1 MKYLHLILSL
11 PGSPE
16 QSLKTA
22 ARVAPSLLS
31 LLQRGRPAAQE
42 PSLAGTLCQA
52 FGIKRQQDWPLAA
65 ICAMAD
71 GMNGHGYWLRIDP
84 VYLEAV
90 MGGLLLRSP
99 DSLQLSL
106 PEARELITDIN
117 LHWQRD
123 GLKIEV
129 ANDMDNDPATPTRWY
144 LHLPEAPNLHTTP
157 LDQMH
162 GEYLTPHLPRGAD
175 ARHFLKLINEVQ
187 MLMHS
192 HPVNVKRENEGRLA
206 VNGLWLWGGGTL
218 SDGHH
223 GRNEQTTFDQ
233 VAADCFEARALAL
246 HTGSLFTAPPR
257 ALGDLNEN
265 GRALVVLSP
274 PDAAWDGD
282 IEAHLAQLEHD
293 WFHPALQHVSRGRIR
308 KLRLD
313 LLGQQA
319 VTLTP
324 LQAWRFWR

>member
-1 MKYLHLILSL
+1 MKYLHLILTL
-11 PGSPE
+11 PGNPE
-16 QSLKTA
+16 QSLKA
-22 ARVAPSLLS
+22 AASAAPSLLK
-31 LLQRGRPAAQE
+31 LLRRGRPATHE
-42 PSLAGTLCQA
+42 PGLAGTLCQA

-71 GMNGHGYWLRIDP
+71 GMNGHGYWLRLDP
-84 VYLEAV
+84 VHLEAV

-99 DSLQLSL
+99 DSLQLSQA
-106 PEARELITDIN
+106 EARDLVADIN
-117 LHWQRD
+117 LHWRREGMEIQAAS
-123 GLKIEV
+123 EV
-129 ANDMDNDPATPTRWY
+129 DNPVRWY
-144 LHLPEAPNLHTTP
+144 MHLPEAPNLHTTP

-175 ARHFLKLINEVQ
+175 SRHFLKLINEVQ

-192 HPVNVKRENEGRLA
+192 HPVNVKRDNAGRLA

-223 GRNEQTTFDQ
+223 GQRRQTTFDR
-233 VAADCFEARALAL
+233 VAAESFEARALAL
-246 HTGSLFTAPPR
+246 HANSLCTTPPKK
-257 ALGDLNEN
+257 LSDLNAS
-265 GRALVVLSP
+265 GRALVVLP
-274 PDAAWDGD
+274 PPEAGWDGD
-282 IEAHLAQLEHD
+282 IETRLAQLEHD
-293 WFHPALQHVSRGRIR
+293 WLRPALQQVSRGRIQR
-308 KLRLD
+308 LRLD